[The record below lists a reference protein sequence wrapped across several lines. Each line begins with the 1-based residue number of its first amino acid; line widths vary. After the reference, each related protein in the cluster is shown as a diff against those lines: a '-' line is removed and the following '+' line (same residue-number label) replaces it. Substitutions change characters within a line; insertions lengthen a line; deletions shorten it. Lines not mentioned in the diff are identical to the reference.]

1 MVVSEPKTAS
11 GKRTITL
18 PVFLMELLKQHRA
31 EQLTQRLAAG
41 STWHDHDIV
50 FCNTRGG
57 FFEPSALQRAFQRLL
72 KEAGLAPIRL
82 HDLRHS
88 AATLLLKMGVPA
100 HVVKEIL
107 GHSDIR
113 TTLGIYGHVLPTMHD
128 DAMDKMGGLFGGEN
142 FSS

>member
-1 MVVSEPKTAS
+1 
-11 GKRTITL
+11 
-18 PVFLMELLKQHRA
+18 
-31 EQLTQRLAAG
+31 
-41 STWHDHDIV
+41 
-50 FCNTRGG
+50 
-57 FFEPSALQRAFQRLL
+57 LL

-128 DAMDKMGGLFGGEN
+128 DAMDMMGGLFGGM
-142 FSS
+142 